1 MNKILEKSI
10 PRLEWER
17 DVLKLRLNDCIAK
30 RNTLEQTI
38 ERNEQK
44 LNELELYIGKNAKS
58 LGTLTQS
65 EKNWWRK

>member
-17 DVLKLRLNDCIAK
+17 DVLKLRLYDFIAK

-58 LGTLTQS
+58 LGPLTQS